1 MDDELVFLI
10 DEAINFTVAEVT
22 KSDGAIV
29 TELEFTVPEGTV
41 RTARNLAACL
51 FWQGAYLPSTPPPPG
66 SRWVQFTYEVNT
78 FKVSEAALD
87 KFITAVEN
95 SMDERKAY
103 IGAHAAHATPYVA
116 LELLECCGLFS
127 KRS

>member
-41 RTARNLAACL
+41 RAARNLAAC
-51 FWQGAYLPSTPPPPG
+51 
-66 SRWVQFTYEVNT
+66 
-78 FKVSEAALD
+78 
-87 KFITAVEN
+87 
-95 SMDERKAY
+95 
-103 IGAHAAHATPYVA
+103 
-116 LELLECCGLFS
+116 
-127 KRS
+127 